1 MAGTKETPIVK
12 EPEATNDTVEEPG
25 PLPVTEHSIKTEK
38 CGIIKVFVQGDLDT
52 KGGSQ
57 SSDGKCIFLTVHD
70 MGTNHTSMMKFMK
83 HPSMYQI
90 ASRAVFL
97 HVVIPGQEPGAQDL
111 EEQYHF
117 PKMQEVGS
125 DLVCVLDQLKVK
137 LVVGLGEGAG
147 ANILARFG
155 MVHPSRCLGLVLVHP
170 TSTTAGVMEQFKD
183 KIIGWKLENMGHNPT
198 TEQYLVFHKFGH
210 RLIMA
215 KDKSGALEEF
225 KGKLNQEM
233 NPKNLKCYVES
244 FKDRTDISSLLE
256 ENLKCDTMLVL
267 GDKSSFLH
275 TTETMYQHMD
285 KTKTSILRIDDVG
298 DVLEEAPGKVA
309 QSLLLFCQGLGLLT
323 SLSTMDR
330 MRTLSNDNTDG
341 VRRSSLMS
349 MEEYDRPNMKRFS
362 HSAQGEKMEDS

>member
-1 MAGTKETPIVK
+1 MAGTKETPIVN
-12 EPEATNDTVEEPG
+12 EPEATTDTVEEPG

-70 MGTNHTSMMKFMK
+70 MGSNHTSMMKFMK
-83 HPSMYQI
+83 HPCMYQI

-97 HVVIPGQEPGAQDL
+97 HVVIPGQEPGAPDL
-111 EEQYHF
+111 GEDYHF
-117 PKMQEVGS
+117 PKMQEVGC

-183 KIIGWKLENMGHNPT
+183 KIIGWKLENIGHNPT

-210 RLIMA
+210 RLLMA

-330 MRTLSNDNTDG
+330 MRTLSNENTDG

-362 HSAQGEKMEDS
+362 HSAQGDKMEDS